1 MEKRSPIFDKVSK
14 STPPE
19 LKRKVVLSFA
29 ISQRILEILEY
40 RGISQAELAR
50 MLSKSESEISK
61 WMSGVHNFTSET
73 IAKIE
78 VALDEDILT
87 IAQGFRHKPLAVKKR
102 K

>member
-1 MEKRSPIFDKVSK
+1 MEKRSPIFDEVSK
-14 STPPE
+14 RTSPFI
-19 LKRKVVLSFA
+19 KRKVALSFA
-29 ISQRILEILEY
+29 ISERILDILEY

-50 MLSKSESEISK
+50 MMGKSESEISK

-78 VALDEDILT
+78 VALDEEILMT
-87 IAQGFRHKPLAVKKR
+87 AQGYRHKPANVR